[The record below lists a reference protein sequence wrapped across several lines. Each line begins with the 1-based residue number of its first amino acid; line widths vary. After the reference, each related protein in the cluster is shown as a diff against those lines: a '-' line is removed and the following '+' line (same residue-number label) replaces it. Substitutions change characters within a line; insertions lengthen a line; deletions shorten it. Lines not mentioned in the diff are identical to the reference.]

1 MSTVTISHSDNA
13 GTSTSVAFGSLVD
26 LARLQMGSGSVEI
39 CYACNT
45 INMGA
50 ARSCKCCSHKLPA
63 HYAAKEG
70 TDALRRKLFPWHA
83 LGMPAQASVMD
94 FAAFSVVINLLVL
107 ITASIPIP

>member
-1 MSTVTISHSDNA
+1 MSTVTISSSEA
-13 GTSTSVAFGSLVD
+13 TGTSTSVAFGSLID
-26 LARLQMGSGSVEI
+26 LARLQMGGASVEI

-45 INMGA
+45 INMGT

-70 TDALRRKLFPWHA
+70 GNTRIRKVFPWHA
-83 LGMPAQASVMD
+83 LRMPARASVMD